1 MRAVVGSSTVE
12 DEVVHE
18 GTKTVD
24 EQLAEQLKKAEEKG
38 DVIDLTDAH
47 ESVNDQLHKHI
58 TPSDQTKLNETLEK
72 IKKLEK
78 ERKKINNELKKLRR
92 RASHANGYSTNKRQR
107 IKLLDAIGEL
117 KF

>member
-1 MRAVVGSSTVE
+1 M
-12 DEVVHE
+12 HE

-58 TPSDQTKLNETLEK
+58 TPSDQTELNETLEK
-72 IKKLEK
+72 INKNFFEILFLIDQDNISINKKSEFVVYIGSHGDKGAEMADLILPGAAFTEQDGYFT
-78 ERKKINNELKKLRR
+78 KL
-92 RASHANGYSTNKRQR
+92 
-107 IKLLDAIGEL
+107 
-117 KF
+117 